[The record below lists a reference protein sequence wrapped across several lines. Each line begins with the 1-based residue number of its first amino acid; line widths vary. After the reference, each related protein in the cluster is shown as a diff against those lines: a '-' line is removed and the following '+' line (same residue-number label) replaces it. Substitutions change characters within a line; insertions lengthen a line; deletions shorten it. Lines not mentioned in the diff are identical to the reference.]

1 MNLKELKNLKENK
14 EEMISEFLFSV
25 CRRNFK
31 KEISKIKSYLN
42 KNNITLEEALN
53 EIHNHTFKLS
63 KRYSKFLLNFDLN
76 FIKKLLNI

>member
-1 MNLKELKNLKENK
+1 M
-14 EEMISEFLFSV
+14 MGDFLFSV
-25 CRRNFK
+25 CREEVK
-31 KEISKIKSYLN
+31 KGISKIKSYLN

-63 KRYSKFLLNFDLN
+63 ERYSKFLLNFDLN